1 MGRPNDKT
9 GNEEHVRGRR
19 AGVSDTYGRS
29 RKGVAE
35 RTVFPAHDSNDGGGE
50 DGLKTA
56 ASSIYRKAVENRGDD
71 QGDKALTER

>member
-9 GNEEHVRGRR
+9 GNEHYLKGRK
-19 AGVSDTYGRS
+19 AGVSDTYGAS

-35 RTVFPAHDSNDGGGE
+35 KTVLPAHDANDGGGE
-50 DGLKTA
+50 DGLKSA
-56 ASSIYRKAVENRGDD
+56 ASSIYRKAVQNKGDD

>member
-9 GNEEHVRGRR
+9 GNESYVRGRKE
-19 AGVSDTYGRS
+19 GVSDTYGKS

-35 RTVFPAHDSNDGGGE
+35 KTVFPGQDSNDGGGE
-50 DGLKTA
+50 DGLKSA